1 MDLKGSE
8 RGANGRLPGE
18 ERRRR
23 PRPMPVRCTEP
34 SGGTGGGWWTASWRC
49 ESLMRIC
56 PSRWSELPTRS
67 RVPSSLESM
76 CSAEA
81 SLPVVLIPWGRRSK
95 FAIEKCGS
103 AAPAQI
109 TPGTPPAILIFGV
122 WGVWGSPPGLAPQ
135 ARNFWA
141 FALLLI
147 TKHRAAY
154 CNAPY
159 THAHCTSKIRARF
172 SSVAFATY
180 LRSVGAAPARSLR
193 GRHWGVPT
201 KACDH
206 GPPQARDFWVC
217 VRAL

>member
-1 MDLKGSE
+1 MYE
-8 RGANGRLPGE
+8 RISLCTNDGAPT
-18 ERRRR
+18 
-23 PRPMPVRCTEP
+23 RPM
-34 SGGTGGGWWTASWRC
+34 A
-49 ESLMRIC
+49 L
-56 PSRWSELPTRS
+56 
-67 RVPSSLESM
+67 
-76 CSAEA
+76 
-81 SLPVVLIPWGRRSK
+81 
-95 FAIEKCGS
+95 
-103 AAPAQI
+103 APAQM
-109 TPGTPPAILIFGV
+109 TPGTPPAIVIFGV

-135 ARNFWA
+135 ARNFGA

-201 KACDH
+201 NGCDH
-206 GPPQARDFWVC
+206 GPPQARLLGVC
-217 VRAL
+217 ACFVVKKGRAFCIECIALCSLDAPETRNLSWHGRLPNEAARFALCSP

>member
-1 MDLKGSE
+1 MTAAAL
-8 RGANGRLPGE
+8 RARC
-18 ERRRR
+18 RR
-23 PRPMPVRCTEP
+23 V
-34 SGGTGGGWWTASWRC
+34 SQNNVAK
-49 ESLMRIC
+49 
-56 PSRWSELPTRS
+56 
-67 RVPSSLESM
+67 
-76 CSAEA
+76 A
-81 SLPVVLIPWGRRSK
+81 
-95 FAIEKCGS
+95 F

-201 KACDH
+201 NGCDH
-206 GPPQARDFWVC
+206 GPPQARLLGVC
-217 VRAL
+217 ACFVVKKGRAFCIECIALCSLDAPETRNLSWHGRVPNEAARFALCSP

>member
-1 MDLKGSE
+1 MDPKLEARRHCWLQLRSPPPRIRLKMHLGS
-8 RGANGRLPGE
+8 G
-18 ERRRR
+18 
-23 PRPMPVRCTEP
+23 
-34 SGGTGGGWWTASWRC
+34 
-49 ESLMRIC
+49 
-56 PSRWSELPTRS
+56 
-67 RVPSSLESM
+67 
-76 CSAEA
+76 
-81 SLPVVLIPWGRRSK
+81 
-95 FAIEKCGS
+95 
-103 AAPAQI
+103 
-109 TPGTPPAILIFGV
+109 
-122 WGVWGSPPGLAPQ
+122 GVWGSPPGLAPQ

-201 KACDH
+201 NGCDH
-206 GPPQARDFWVC
+206 GPPQARLLGVC
-217 VRAL
+217 ACFVVKKGRAFCIECIALCSLDAPETRNLSWHGRVPNEAARFALCSP